1 MRKAGIREIETR
13 ISDSCFP
20 AFLIGLGVLVGF
32 QGFLYTL
39 QTVGLGAGILGAL
52 GSFAVLRRQSL
63 LGDGVSHAALPGIA
77 LAFLLT
83 LSKAPL
89 VLICGAAAAGWLGA
103 LAVLAIVRATR
114 IKSDTALGVVLGVFF
129 GIG

>member
-1 MRKAGIREIETR
+1 MRKAGIREIETG

-20 AFLIGLGVLVGF
+20 AFLIGLGVLVDF

-39 QTVGLGAGILGAL
+39 QTVGLGAGILGAVSGSL

-77 LAFLLT
+77 FAFLLT

-89 VLICGAAAAGWLGA
+89 ILVLGAA
-103 LAVLAIVRATR
+103 
-114 IKSDTALGVVLGVFF
+114 
-129 GIG
+129 